1 MVTSVCTLVVVALVS
16 FADKTTIVWYVA
28 KSQFHKHIHT
38 MHNRQYPEGQA
49 HPCAL
54 HACTEARPSA
64 LHAFI
69 LRPNNPN
76 NALSATAAQYA
87 GPQTNRLTVKV
98 AVKAAK
104 AASPQL
110 AVSCSTEHDQN
121 LRRRSVC
128 ARRPPLAGRPRIKW
142 RRFMFAV
149 MNFHDLPQRYS
160 AGEKRSLDVR
170 AHL

>member
-1 MVTSVCTLVVVALVS
+1 MSSADKTTIVSVCTLVVVSLVSSADKTTIVSVCTLVVVALVS
-16 FADKTTIVWYVA
+16 SADKTTTVWYVA

-38 MHNRQYPEGQA
+38 MHNRQYPE
-49 HPCAL
+49 
-54 HACTEARPSA
+54 ARPGA

-104 AASPQL
+104 AACPQL
-110 AVSCSTEHDQN
+110 AVSCSTEHDRN
-121 LRRRSVC
+121 LRNLCRRSVC
-128 ARRPPLAGRPRIKW
+128 ARTRPPGRPASNKNG
-142 RRFMFAV
+142 V
-149 MNFHDLPQRYS
+149 VLC
-160 AGEKRSLDVR
+160 L
-170 AHL
+170 L

>member
-1 MVTSVCTLVVVALVS
+1 MSS
-16 FADKTTIVWYVA
+16 ADKTTIVWYVA

-38 MHNRQYPEGQA
+38 MHNRQYPKGLA
-49 HPCAL
+49 FPCAL
-54 HACTEARPSA
+54 HACTEARPGA

-98 AVKAAK
+98 AVKAVK

-110 AVSCSTEHDQN
+110 AVSCT
-121 LRRRSVC
+121 RS
-128 ARRPPLAGRPRIKW
+128 K
-142 RRFMFAV
+142 FAKFV
-149 MNFHDLPQRYS
+149 
-160 AGEKRSLDVR
+160 
-170 AHL
+170 

>member
-1 MVTSVCTLVVVALVS
+1 MVALVS
-16 FADKTTIVWYVA
+16 SADKTTIVWYVA

-38 MHNRQYPEGQA
+38 MHNRQYPEGLA
-49 HPCAL
+49 YPCAL
-54 HACTEARPSA
+54 HACTEARPGA

-110 AVSCSTEHDQN
+110 AVSCSTVHDRN
-121 LRRRSVC
+121 LRNLCRRSVC
-128 ARRPPLAGRPRIKW
+128 ARTRPPGRPASNKNG
-142 RRFMFAV
+142 V
-149 MNFHDLPQRYS
+149 VLC
-160 AGEKRSLDVR
+160 L
-170 AHL
+170 L

>member
-1 MVTSVCTLVVVALVS
+1 MSS
-16 FADKTTIVWYVA
+16 ADKTTIVWYVA

-38 MHNRQYPEGQA
+38 MHNRQYPEGLA

-54 HACTEARPSA
+54 R
-64 LHAFI
+64 AFI

-76 NALSATAAQYA
+76 NALNATAAQYA

-110 AVSCSTEHDQN
+110 AVSCSTEHDRN

-128 ARRPPLAGRPRIKW
+128 ARTRPPCRPASNKMAS
-142 RRFMFAV
+142 FYV
-149 MNFHDLPQRYS
+149 CCDKLHDLPQRYS